1 MNQTLLLILFVLLG
15 YFSGS
20 IPFGY
25 LIGKLKKV
33 DVRKQGSGNIGG
45 TNVGRTLGIQYGILV
60 GILDISKA
68 IIPIYI
74 ASLYLTL
81 NWQMAL
87 VSISPVIGHVFP
99 VWLKFKGGKGVS
111 TVAATLFMILGLKY
125 SLIFLGAWIIMV
137 LLINIMSL
145 TNLIIIL
152 SLPVLFWSKTHSISY
167 LILSF
172 VYVIIIW
179 WAHRENIQRLRQ
191 GTEPKL
197 FKNL

>member
-1 MNQTLLLILFVLLG
+1 MDQTMLLILFVLLG
-15 YFSGS
+15 YFLGS

-25 LIGKLKKV
+25 IIGKLKKV

-74 ASLYLTL
+74 ASLYMTQ
-81 NWQMAL
+81 NWQMAII
-87 VSISPVIGHVFP
+87 SISPVIGHVFP

-125 SLIFLGAWIIMV
+125 SLIFLGLWIIM
-137 LLINIMSL
+137 LLIINIMSL

-152 SLPVLFWSKTHSISY
+152 SLPILFWYKTHSISY

-172 VYVIIIW
+172 LYIIIIW
-179 WAHRENIQRLRQ
+179 WAHRENIQRLRK
-191 GTEPKL
+191 GTESKL
-197 FKNL
+197 LK

>member
-1 MNQTLLLILFVLLG
+1 MNQTMLLILFVLLG
-15 YFSGS
+15 YFLGS

-25 LIGKLKKV
+25 IIGKLKKV
-33 DVRKQGSGNIGG
+33 DVRKQWSGNIGG

-74 ASLYLTL
+74 ASLYMTQ

-87 VSISPVIGHVFP
+87 ISISPVIGHVFP

-125 SLIFLGAWIIMV
+125 SLIFLGLWIIM
-137 LLINIMSL
+137 LLIINIMSL

-152 SLPVLFWSKTHSISY
+152 FLPILFWYKTHSMSY

-172 VYVIIIW
+172 LYIIIIW
-179 WAHRENIQRLRQ
+179 WAHRENIQRLRK
-191 GTEPKL
+191 GTESKL
-197 FKNL
+197 LK

>member
-1 MNQTLLLILFVLLG
+1 MLLILFVLLG
-15 YFSGS
+15 YFLGS

-25 LIGKLKKV
+25 IIGKLKKV

-74 ASLYLTL
+74 ASLYMTQ
-81 NWQMAL
+81 NWQMAII
-87 VSISPVIGHVFP
+87 SISPVIGHVFP

-125 SLIFLGAWIIMV
+125 SLIFLGLWIIM
-137 LLINIMSL
+137 LLIINIMSL

-152 SLPVLFWSKTHSISY
+152 SLPILFWYKTHSISY

-172 VYVIIIW
+172 LYIIIIW
-179 WAHRENIQRLRQ
+179 WAHRENIQRLRK
-191 GTEPKL
+191 GTESKL
-197 FKNL
+197 LK